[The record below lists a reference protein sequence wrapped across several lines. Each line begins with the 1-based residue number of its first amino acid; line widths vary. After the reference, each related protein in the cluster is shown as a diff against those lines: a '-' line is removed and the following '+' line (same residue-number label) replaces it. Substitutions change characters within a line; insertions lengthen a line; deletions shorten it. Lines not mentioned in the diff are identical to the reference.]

1 MTFPTYGKS
10 NKMFQTTNQSCF
22 LPSTGFLPSNCLVFF
37 TQFCELN
44 PDKSY
49 AWWSHVKP
57 PWNNYIKPPL
67 YHIISYYIIYHII
80 SLFTT
85 LSYIKPSISISIK
98 YHEKPSNPLVMHWW
112 SQVVSWTDKKD
123 SFWDASIYIY
133 TYIGQW
139 EGLSHILWKRK
150 NVWNHQPVYI
160 YRTASFSIKKKQ
172 SFSIANCIFFP
183 SRNGS
188 TREASSGR
196 SKSTSLVPW
205 KSLVWEAVFGDF
217 QWTIQKSPYT
227 NNLIPVL
234 CMYIYIC
241 NYMHVYT

>member
-1 MTFPTYGKS
+1 MLNNQRVIPINISSCSGWWFSFNPSEKWWSSSVRVMTFPTYGKS

-67 YHIISYYIIYHII
+67 YHIISYYIILYHII

-133 TYIGQW
+133 TYKVQVLDYLYMEIS
-139 EGLSHILWKRK
+139 ELSIE
-150 NVWNHQPVYI
+150 NHQIRPPKRAI
-160 YRTASFSIKKKQ
+160 SRAPKKCFCFCRRMLPWWIRFSMGKR
-172 SFSIANCIFFP
+172 C
-183 SRNGS
+183 
-188 TREASSGR
+188 
-196 SKSTSLVPW
+196 
-205 KSLVWEAVFGDF
+205 
-217 QWTIQKSPYT
+217 
-227 NNLIPVL
+227 NLR
-234 CMYIYIC
+234 C
-241 NYMHVYT
+241 